1 LTGLTPHELGAHG
14 CLSGSRGAHEASSYA
29 VAVQGNAW
37 TRLQS
42 ASLASKKASHRP
54 NLQFDILP
62 DGDFRHDCRRFALQ
76 AAPAPGCC
84 GAVVIGLRTSC
95 SRGSGPPVDQRGQV
109 FTPNQAWTAGILPY
123 AGARFTASTDD
134 LTARLHESALDR
146 MGPPAVSDVALSVAR
161 IAATSGR
168 PDQGRR
174 PPAPRRRRVGV
185 NCLSWASFD
194 MSGGWLTRGTCRE
207 SLPRRASTSA
217 VS

>member
-1 LTGLTPHELGAHG
+1 MDPTPVGQPRIEKGIRIVQICNLTYCPTVTFVTIA
-14 CLSGSRGAHEASSYA
+14 A
-29 VAVQGNAW
+29 
-37 TRLQS
+37 
-42 ASLASKKASHRP
+42 ASLSAQRP
-54 NLQFDILP
+54 LL
-62 DGDFRHDCRRFALQ
+62 
-76 AAPAPGCC
+76 
-84 GAVVIGLRTSC
+84 AVVVRFVRTLQTTC

-185 NCLSWASFD
+185 NCLSWASSD